1 MADSVTR
8 YPTQNGMTRLP
19 DLMDRLFR
27 ESFVLPTVLD
37 RTVSGASRP
46 SLPVNLIEAGEGYQ
60 LYAAIPGMDPEK
72 LDIQVVGREVSIK
85 GTIESNVPDGSK
97 WLWQG
102 IPTGEFFE
110 TFTLPVEVQGDSTE
124 ATYEHG
130 ILSLKLPKAEHLRP
144 RSVKVNVAK

>member
-37 RTVSGASRP
+37 RTVNGGNRS
-46 SLPVNLIEAGEGYQ
+46 SLPVNLFETGEGYVLQ
-60 LYAAIPGMDPEK
+60 VALPGMDPEK

-85 GTIESNVPDGSK
+85 GSVDGSVPENGK

-110 TFTLPVEVQGDSTE
+110 SFTLPVEVQGDSTE

-130 ILSLKLPKAEHLRP
+130 VLVLTLPKAEHLRP
-144 RSVKVNVAK
+144 KSVKVNVAK